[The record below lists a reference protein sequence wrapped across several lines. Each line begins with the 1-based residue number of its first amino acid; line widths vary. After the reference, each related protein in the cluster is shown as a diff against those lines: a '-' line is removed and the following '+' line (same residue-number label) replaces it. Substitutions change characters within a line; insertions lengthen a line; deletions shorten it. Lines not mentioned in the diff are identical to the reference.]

1 MSKEPCY
8 MPRNHVTQEQMYENT
23 AQLYEAFMERFDEL
37 EERIIVLESL
47 TRGMRLPD
55 ELDIAGQAY
64 VKKRAS

>member
-1 MSKEPCY
+1 
-8 MPRNHVTQEQMYENT
+8 MYENI
-23 AQLYEAFMERFDEL
+23 AQLYEAFMERFDKL